1 MAIEIA
7 WKLSVDIPSG
17 PGLTMSSVVDV
28 EAYDRIA
35 VKVPNSTASPPAEA
49 AVDVQPGAAGK
60 VRFLLVRSDAYGD
73 DLTFKVHDT
82 ANPARALNDALLLV
96 GEGSLSLLE
105 SPLDKLLVTNTL
117 GRDVTIEILVG
128 RLAT

>member
-1 MAIEIA
+1 MAMA
-7 WKLSVDIPSG
+7 
-17 PGLTMSSVVDV
+17 SVVDV

-35 VKVPNSTASPPAEA
+35 VKVANSPANAPVEV
-49 AVDVQPGAAGK
+49 AVDVQPGGPNR

-73 DLTFKVHDT
+73 DLTFKVHDS
-82 ANPARALNDALLLV
+82 ANPPRALNDTLLLV

-105 SPLDKLLVTNTL
+105 SPLDLLLFTNTT
-117 GRDVTIEILVG
+117 GRDANIEILAG

>member
-73 DLTFKVHDT
+73 DLTFKVHDA